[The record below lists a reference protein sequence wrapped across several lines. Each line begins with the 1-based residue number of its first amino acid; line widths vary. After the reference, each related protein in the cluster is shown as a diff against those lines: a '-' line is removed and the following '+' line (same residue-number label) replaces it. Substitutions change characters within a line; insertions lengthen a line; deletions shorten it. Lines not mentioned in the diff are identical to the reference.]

1 MILQFNLLSFVGPD
15 VLHLRPDE
23 AVEVRG
29 RVVRIADDQGLVL
42 PPELVGGHAPAK
54 PVRGNEFAELG
65 KEKSKEFV
73 MNSFVLKLKSSLN
86 VFGWFCRFTVHFTL
100 VIPTMFGQIMARG
113 GGQVVN
119 LLAFYTDD
127 LSLNATEGTIKTA
140 MVGLAPSPYVH
151 PHFKSNPSVS
161 LVNF

>member
-1 MILQFNLLSFVGPD
+1 MTLLIGSLNKLTSGCCLCSVLYRSNPLDLNQTLEMILQFNLLSFVGPD

-86 VFGWFCRFTVHFTL
+86 VFG
-100 VIPTMFGQIMARG
+100 
-113 GGQVVN
+113 
-119 LLAFYTDD
+119 
-127 LSLNATEGTIKTA
+127 
-140 MVGLAPSPYVH
+140 
-151 PHFKSNPSVS
+151 
-161 LVNF
+161 